1 MEDGENKSKY
11 LWSLMQIRP
20 NICRVLMSE
29 YLYWDG
35 HDLEFGL

>member
-1 MEDGENKSKY
+1 MKDGENKFKY

-20 NICRVLMSE
+20 NIYRVLMSE

-35 HDLEFGL
+35 HGLEFGL